1 MIDCLN
7 ALQCIAL
14 VASRYG
20 ERLIKHCFVFS
31 DAPETGHTMP
41 PTTWSNG
48 MSRLHNLKRTLMRN
62 RIRPVKALIAVRRLI
77 ADPDD
82 TGQVFK
88 IIEALKG
95 DSIGQAVTRL
105 QADATGSTLLAE
117 KPNIVPVLNDRQ
129 ALLAL
134 PESSIGRA
142 YYRFVHE
149 ENLSAD
155 GLVASSEEAP
165 EYRGLSRDEMWLG
178 DRLRDIHDL
187 QHVMTGYGR
196 DRFGELC
203 LLSFMTEQ
211 TNNRGINFIIAVAR
225 RKFQAE
231 FPQANVAAMIKEGRD
246 IARGAMWMPAQRW
259 EDRLGD
265 SLEETRR
272 EMGFLLPERYLR
284 FKEDFAEQIQA
295 LAAA

>member
-1 MIDCLN
+1 
-7 ALQCIAL
+7 
-14 VASRYG
+14 
-20 ERLIKHCFVFS
+20 
-31 DAPETGHTMP
+31 MP
-41 PTTWSNG
+41 
-48 MSRLHNLKRTLMRN
+48 RFAQIKRTVMRN
-62 RIRPVKALIAVRRLI
+62 RIRPITALMAVRRLI

-95 DSIGQAVTRL
+95 DSIGRAVRRL
-105 QADATGSTLLAE
+105 HAHPSGSALLAE
-117 KPNIVPVLNDRQ
+117 KPAIVPVLNDRQ
-129 ALLAL
+129 ALQAL
-134 PESSIGRA
+134 PEQSIGRA

-165 EYRGLSRDEMWLG
+165 EYRGLSVNEMWLG

-231 FPQANVAAMIKEGRD
+231 FPKANVAAMIKEGRD
-246 IARGAMWMPAQRW
+246 IARAARWMPAERW

-272 EMGFLLPERYLR
+272 EMGFLPPERYLR
-284 FKEDFAEQIQA
+284 FREDFAEQITA